1 MELTPWT
8 PFKDIGPF
16 KKEMDRLWSQFFGD
30 ASSNEIS
37 NDVWLP
43 AMDISENDDSLIVE
57 AELPGMDAEDI
68 EVNLSGDLLTIK
80 GKNKKERIKEGENYH
95 LTECHVGSFQR
106 SFRLPTSVQSDKID
120 AKFEKGLLRIT
131 MQKSEEAREKLIKVK
146 VH

>member
-16 KKEMDRLWSQFFGD
+16 KKEMDRLWSQFFGE

-37 NDVWLP
+37 GGVWLP
-43 AMDISENDDSLIVE
+43 AMDISEDDDSLIVE

-68 EVNLSGDLLTIK
+68 DVNLSGDLLTIK
-80 GKNKKERIKEGENYH
+80 GKHKKERKKEGKNYH

-106 SFRLPTSVQSDKID
+106 SFRLPASVQSDKID
-120 AKFEKGLLRIT
+120 AKFEKGILRIT
-131 MQKSEEAREKLIKVK
+131 MQKTEEAKEKQIRVK